1 MKRAPAAAHRSLL
14 HSAGVVSAGILLSR
28 VAGLIREVAMARL
41 FGAGA
46 AYDAFLTAFRIPN
59 LTRNLF
65 AEGALSSA
73 LVPTFTDALT
83 TGTVPEA
90 DELAQVVAT
99 ALTLAAGSV
108 CVLGIVFSPQLVHL
122 LAPGFARV
130 PGKFELTV
138 LLTRIMFPFLLL
150 VALAAEA
157 MAIANAHG
165 RFGVPALA
173 STFFNLG
180 SVASGLALGL
190 TVGRRWPQG
199 MIVSMAGGVVIG
211 GALQLAWQL
220 PSLSHAGFSL
230 RPRVDFRHPGLRRIA
245 RLMLPALIGNAAVQI
260 NVIVNANLASGL
272 TDPAGR
278 AMDGPVSWLGYAF
291 RFLQFPLGLFGA
303 ALASATLPAISRSA
317 ALRRFD
323 EFRAT
328 LSASLRMALLLTIP
342 SSVGLVVLGGSMIGA
357 VYQGGRFGAYDTHQ
371 TALALACYSAGL
383 PGYAAIKLLAP
394 AFYALDD
401 AWTPMAVSLASVG
414 LNVVLSACLAYRAG
428 MGHRGLALSTSL
440 VALGGAAALAA
451 ALRQRVHGIEGR
463 SLAASAA
470 KITLAAAAMG
480 VACRAS
486 SVIIHSGLGGHRL
499 LNLADVA
506 ISIPLGVAV
515 FYSLARILRIPEL
528 RTLEAAC
535 YTAISHARRPEA
547 GDPPARD
554 RQLPG

>member
-1 MKRAPAAAHRSLL
+1 
-14 HSAGVVSAGILLSR
+14 
-28 VAGLIREVAMARL
+28 MARL
-41 FGAGA
+41 FGAGVV
-46 AYDAFLTAFRIPN
+46 YDAFLTGVRIPN

-73 LVPTFTDALT
+73 FVPTFTEALT
-83 TGTVPEA
+83 TGTALEA
-90 DELAQVVAT
+90 AELAQAVAT
-99 ALTLAAGSV
+99 ALTLAAGGV
-108 CVLGIVFSPQLVHL
+108 CVAGMIFSPQLVRL

-157 MAIANAHG
+157 MAILNARG

-173 STFFNLG
+173 STFFNIG

-199 MIVSMAGGVVIG
+199 MIVSMAAGVVIG
-211 GALQLAWQL
+211 GALQLGWQM
-220 PSLSHAGFSL
+220 PSLRRAGFSF
-230 RPRVDFRHPGLRRIA
+230 RPRLDFRHPGLRRIA
-245 RLMLPALIGNAAVQI
+245 RLMLPAMIGNAAVQI
-260 NVIVNANLASGL
+260 NVMVNANLASGL
-272 TDPAGR
+272 TDAAGR
-278 AMDGPVSWLGYAF
+278 ALNGPVSWLGYAF

-317 ALRRFD
+317 ALGRLD

-328 LSASLRMALLLTIP
+328 LAGSLRMALLLTIP
-342 SSVGLVVLGGSMIGA
+342 ASVGLAVLGESMIGA

-371 TALALACYSAGL
+371 TAVALACFSVGL
-383 PGYAAIKLLAP
+383 AGYAAIKLLAP

-401 AWTPMAVSLASVG
+401 AWTPMAVSLASIG
-414 LNVVLSACLAYRAG
+414 LNLALAAG
-428 MGHRGLALSTSL
+428 LTRGMQMGQAGLALSTSL
-440 VALGGAAALAA
+440 VALVGATALAT
-451 ALRQRVHGIEGR
+451 ALRRRIEGIEGR
-463 SLAASAA
+463 RLAASAV
-470 KITLAAAAMG
+470 KITLAAVAMG
-480 VACRAS
+480 AVCRAS
-486 SVIIHSGLGGHRL
+486 SVAIHAGLHGHRL
-499 LNLADVA
+499 PHLADLGV
-506 ISIPLGVAV
+506 SIPLGMGV
-515 FYSLARILRIPEL
+515 FFWASRALRIPEI

-554 RQLPG
+554 

>member
-1 MKRAPAAAHRSLL
+1 MKRGGAAGQHGLL
-14 HSAGVVSAGILLSR
+14 RSAGVVSAAVLLSR
-28 VAGLIREVAMARL
+28 VTGLVREMAMARL

-46 AYDAFLTAFRIPN
+46 VYDAFLTGFRIPN

-73 LVPTFTDALT
+73 FVPTFSEALA
-83 TGTVPEA
+83 TGTALEA
-90 DELAQVVAT
+90 AELARVVAT
-99 ALTLAAGSV
+99 ALTLAAGAV
-108 CVLGIVFSPQLVHL
+108 CVLGMIFSPQLVRL

-157 MAIANAHG
+157 MAILNARG

-173 STFFNLG
+173 STFFNIG
-180 SVASGLALGL
+180 SVASGLTLGL

-199 MIVSMAGGVVIG
+199 MIVSMAAGVVIG
-211 GALQLAWQL
+211 GALQLGWQM
-220 PSLSHAGFSL
+220 PSLRLAGISFRS
-230 RPRVDFRHPGLRRIA
+230 RIDFRHPGLRRIA

-260 NVIVNANLASGL
+260 NAMVNANLASGL
-272 TDPAGR
+272 TDTAGR
-278 AMDGPVSWLGYAF
+278 TLNGPVSWLGYAF

-317 ALRRFD
+317 ALGRVD

-328 LSASLRMALLLTIP
+328 LAVSLRMALLLTIP
-342 SSVGLVVLGGSMIGA
+342 SSVGLAVLGESMIGA
-357 VYQGGRFGAYDTHQ
+357 VYQGGRFGAWDTHQ
-371 TALALACYSAGL
+371 TAVALACYSVGL
-383 PGYAAIKLLAP
+383 AGYAAIKLLAP

-401 AWTPMAVSLASVG
+401 AWTPMAVSLASIG
-414 LNVVLSACLAYRAG
+414 LNLPLAAG
-428 MGHRGLALSTSL
+428 LARGMRMGHAGLALATSV
-440 VALGGAAALAA
+440 VALAGAAALAI
-451 ALRQRVHGIEGR
+451 ALRPRIKGLEGR
-463 SLAASAA
+463 RLAMSAA

-480 VACRAS
+480 GVCRVS
-486 SVIIHSGLGGHRL
+486 SVAIHASVHGHRL
-499 LNLADVA
+499 PHLADLGV
-506 ISIPLGVAV
+506 SIPLGAGV
-515 FYSLARILRIPEL
+515 FYVLARTLRIPEL

-554 RQLPG
+554 

>member
-1 MKRAPAAAHRSLL
+1 MKPGEAAGEHGLL
-14 HSAGVVSAGILLSR
+14 RSAGVVSAAVLLSR
-28 VAGLIREVAMARL
+28 LTGLVREAAMARL

-46 AYDAFLTAFRIPN
+46 VYDAFLTGFRIPN

-73 LVPTFTDALT
+73 FVPTFSEALA
-83 TGTVPEA
+83 TGTALEA
-90 DELAQVVAT
+90 AELARVVAT
-99 ALTLAAGSV
+99 ALTLAAGAV
-108 CVLGIVFSPQLVHL
+108 CVLGMIFSPQLVRL

-157 MAIANAHG
+157 MAILNARG

-173 STFFNLG
+173 STFFNIG

-199 MIVSMAGGVVIG
+199 MIVSMAAGVVIG
-211 GALQLAWQL
+211 GALQLGWQM
-220 PSLSHAGFSL
+220 PSLRLAGISF
-230 RPRVDFRHPGLRRIA
+230 RPRIDFRHPGLRRIA

-260 NVIVNANLASGL
+260 NAMVNANLASGL
-272 TDPAGR
+272 TDTAGR
-278 AMDGPVSWLGYAF
+278 TLNGPVSWLGYAF

-317 ALRRFD
+317 ALGRVD

-328 LSASLRMALLLTIP
+328 LAVSLRMALLLTIP
-342 SSVGLVVLGGSMIGA
+342 SSVGLAVLGESMIGA
-357 VYQGGRFGAYDTHQ
+357 VYQGGRFGAWDTHQ
-371 TALALACYSAGL
+371 TAVALACYSVGL
-383 PGYAAIKLLAP
+383 AGYAAIKLLAP

-401 AWTPMAVSLASVG
+401 AWTPMAVSLASIG
-414 LNVVLSACLAYRAG
+414 LNLPLAAG
-428 MGHRGLALSTSL
+428 LARGMRMGHAGLALATSV
-440 VALGGAAALAA
+440 VALAGAAALAI
-451 ALRQRVHGIEGR
+451 ALRPRIKGLEGR
-463 SLAASAA
+463 RLAMSAA

-480 VACRAS
+480 GVCRVS
-486 SVIIHSGLGGHRL
+486 SVAIHASVHGHRL
-499 LNLADVA
+499 PHLADLGV
-506 ISIPLGVAV
+506 SIPLGAGV
-515 FYSLARILRIPEL
+515 FYVLARTLRIPEL

-554 RQLPG
+554 

>member
-1 MKRAPAAAHRSLL
+1 MKRSAAEGQHSLL
-14 HSAGVVSAGILLSR
+14 RSAGVVSAAVLLSR
-28 VAGLIREVAMARL
+28 VTGLVREMAMARL

-46 AYDAFLTAFRIPN
+46 AYDAFLTGFRIPN

-73 LVPTFTDALT
+73 LVPTFTEALT
-83 TGTVPEA
+83 TGTPLEA
-90 DELAQVVAT
+90 AELARVVAT
-99 ALTLAAGSV
+99 ALTLAAGAV
-108 CVLGIVFSPQLVHL
+108 CVLGMIFSPQLVRL

-138 LLTRIMFPFLLL
+138 LLTRVMFPFLLL
-150 VALAAEA
+150 VALAAQA
-157 MAIANAHG
+157 MALLNARG

-173 STFFNLG
+173 STFFNIG
-180 SVASGLALGL
+180 SVASGAALGL

-199 MIVSMAGGVVIG
+199 MIVSMAAGVLIG
-211 GALQLAWQL
+211 GALQLGWQT
-220 PSLSHAGFSL
+220 PSLSRAGFSF
-230 RPRVDFRHPGLRRIA
+230 RPRIDFRHPGLRRIA

-272 TDPAGR
+272 TDAAGR
-278 AMDGPVSWLGYAF
+278 AINGPVSWLGYAF

-317 ALRRFD
+317 ALGRLD

-328 LSASLRMALLLTIP
+328 LSGSLRMALLLTIP
-342 SSVGLVVLGGSMIGA
+342 SSVGLAVLGESMIGA

-371 TALALACYSAGL
+371 TAVALACYSAGL
-383 PGYAAIKLLAP
+383 AGYAAIKLLAP

-401 AWTPMAVSLASVG
+401 AWTPMTVSLASIG
-414 LNVVLSACLAYRAG
+414 LNLPVAAGLANGAR
-428 MGHRGLALSTSL
+428 MGHAGLALSTSL
-440 VALGGAAALAA
+440 VALAGATALAA
-451 ALRQRVHGIEGR
+451 ALSRRVRGLEGR
-463 SLAASAA
+463 RLAVCAA
-470 KITLAAAAMG
+470 KITLAAAVMG
-480 VACRAS
+480 AACRAS
-486 SVIIHSGLGGHRL
+486 STLIHATVHGHRL
-499 LNLADVA
+499 PHMADLA
-506 ISIPLGVAV
+506 ISIPLGVGV
-515 FYSLARILRIPEL
+515 FYALARTLRIPEL

-554 RQLPG
+554 

>member
-1 MKRAPAAAHRSLL
+1 MTRGEAAGEHGLL
-14 HSAGVVSAGILLSR
+14 RSAGVVSAAVLLSR
-28 VAGLIREVAMARL
+28 VTGLVREAAMARL

-46 AYDAFLTAFRIPN
+46 VYDAFLTGFRIPN

-65 AEGALSSA
+65 AEGALASA
-73 LVPTFTDALT
+73 FVPTFAEALA
-83 TGTVPEA
+83 TGTALEA
-90 DELAQVVAT
+90 AELAQVVAT
-99 ALTLAAGSV
+99 ALTLAAGAV
-108 CVLGIVFSPQLVHL
+108 CVLGLVFSPQLVRL

-157 MAIANAHG
+157 MAILNARG

-173 STFFNLG
+173 STFFNIG

-199 MIVSMAGGVVIG
+199 MIVSMAAGVVIG
-211 GALQLAWQL
+211 GALQLGWQM
-220 PSLSHAGFSL
+220 PSLRRACISF
-230 RPRVDFRHPGLRRIA
+230 RPRLDFGHPGLRRIA

-260 NVIVNANLASGL
+260 NVMVNANLASGL
-272 TDPAGR
+272 TDAAGHPLN
-278 AMDGPVSWLGYAF
+278 GPVSWLGYAF

-317 ALRRFD
+317 ALGRVD

-328 LSASLRMALLLTIP
+328 LSGSLRMALLLTIP
-342 SSVGLVVLGGSMIGA
+342 SSVGLAVLGESMIGA

-371 TALALACYSAGL
+371 TAVALACYSAGL
-383 PGYAAIKLLAP
+383 AGYAAIKLLAP

-401 AWTPMAVSLASVG
+401 AWTPMAVSLASIGLNLPLAVG
-414 LNVVLSACLAYRAG
+414 LARG
-428 MGHRGLALSTSL
+428 MRMGQAGLALATSL
-440 VALGGAAALAA
+440 VALAGAAALAA
-451 ALRQRVHGIEGR
+451 ALRRRIEGIEGR
-463 SLAASAA
+463 RLAVSAA
-470 KITLAAAAMG
+470 KTTLAAVAMG
-480 VACRAS
+480 AACRIS
-486 SVIIHSGLGGHRL
+486 SVAIHAAVHGRRL
-499 LNLADVA
+499 PHLADLGV
-506 ISIPLGVAV
+506 SIPLGVGV
-515 FYSLARILRIPEL
+515 FYVLARVLRIPEL

-554 RQLPG
+554 